1 MGRSQ
6 SRRQSGYRPRRWEQS
21 VIRQPV
27 SGEARDVRGVVDYLI
42 DGRITEPSVA
52 RRRDSKKGASEEM
65 RERRLVPE
73 VGVEPTHPCGYGILS
88 PARLPVSPLRR
99 FEC

>member
-1 MGRSQ
+1 M
-6 SRRQSGYRPRRWEQS
+6 
-21 VIRQPV
+21 
-27 SGEARDVRGVVDYLI
+27 RGVVDYLI

-88 PARLPVSPLRR
+88 PARLPVSPLRLTGEILIIPVFGEVEKHGHDEEWVGR
-99 FEC
+99 VV